1 MDCIELTIKLSCIF
15 SASWAQVSGEL
26 LPKIFKILK
35 RGALKTPHAAVSSMY
50 SPLIPILPEDEEH
63 VSVARIN
70 KWVSLADAA
79 LATFVPSR
87 KRA

>member
-1 MDCIELTIKLSCIF
+1 
-15 SASWAQVSGEL
+15 
-26 LPKIFKILK
+26 
-35 RGALKTPHAAVSSMY
+35 MY